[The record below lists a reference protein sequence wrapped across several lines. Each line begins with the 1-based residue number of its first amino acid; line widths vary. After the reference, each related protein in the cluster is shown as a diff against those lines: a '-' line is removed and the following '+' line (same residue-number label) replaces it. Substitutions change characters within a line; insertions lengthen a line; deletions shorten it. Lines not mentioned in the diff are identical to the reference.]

1 MIKKIDHIG
10 IAVRSV
16 DEALKIHR
24 DLLGLEFVKITEHDG
39 MKIAFLM
46 ANDVEIE
53 LLESTRPGTPIA
65 TFIERKGEGIH
76 HLCFEVDDIERELDA
91 YKQKGA
97 RLIDETPRR
106 GAQGEKI
113 AFIHPKSTGSV
124 LVELI
129 EKHGGP

>member
-16 DEALKIHR
+16 DEALKVHR
-24 DLLGLEFVKITEHDG
+24 DLLGLEFEKITEHEG
-39 MKIAFLM
+39 MRIAFLT
-46 ANDVEIE
+46 AGDVEIE

-65 TFIERKGEGIH
+65 GFIERKGEGIH
-76 HLCFEVDDIERELDA
+76 HLCFEVDDVEAELEA
-91 YKQKGA
+91 YRRKGA
-97 RLIDETPRR
+97 RLIDETPRT
-106 GAQGEKI
+106 GAEGERI
-113 AFIHPKSTGSV
+113 AFVHPKSTGGV